1 MKQRSKD
8 QHLKVTRTVLLSQLL
23 LESLDD
29 IKSTQYYRQDVRNLT
44 NNLEKKLESFLIMPN
59 RYLLQGDNEVIINK
73 LSRGYEKLVN
83 LTLDEIYDEDPLA

>member
-1 MKQRSKD
+1 MNQRSKD
-8 QHLKVTRTVLLSQLL
+8 HHLKVTRTVLLSQLL

-29 IKSTQYYRQDVRNLT
+29 IKSTQYYRQDVKNLT

-59 RYLLQGDNEVIINK
+59 QYLLQGDNEVIINK